1 MRRDDTE
8 KHGGKD
14 EQGLQEGA
22 CHEPDAAT
30 LVEIVA
36 EVAEEGGAKEEQDE
50 RGGYRVLVSCV
61 GLTYWD
67 GNLPTLYCRPCA
79 FVSPSA

>member
-1 MRRDDTE
+1 MRREDAE
-8 KHGGKD
+8 KHGGED

-30 LVEIVA
+30 LVQVVA
-36 EVAEEGGAKEEQDE
+36 EVAEEGGAEEEEDE
-50 RGGYRVLVSCV
+50 RGGCGALVLCAGWRCWS
-61 GLTYWD
+61 

-79 FVSPSA
+79 FSSPSA